1 MLQRRKVLSVFAVAS
16 FILAP
21 STSSQSPQTPGV
33 AKLYS
38 ALTGSWT
45 GVLEYRDYQSN
56 ERVKLPTWLEITPTS
71 DLYVLQF
78 HYTYDDGPNKTVEE
92 IFRIEL
98 NFDKKT
104 FTETSSDHKSQQT
117 YQVDGLEKLSS
128 AGLGTLSL
136 TGAGLDNNKKTD
148 VRITLKLGR
157 NYYRYEKE
165 TRLPSAEFQFR
176 DAYNFTRR
184 NPPPGSR

>member
-1 MLQRRKVLSVFAVAS
+1 MLGPVLAGTAVAAA
-16 FILAP
+16 ITA
-21 STSSQSPQTPGV
+21 G
-33 AKLYS
+33 
-38 ALTGSWT
+38 
-45 GVLEYRDYQSN
+45 YQSMA
-56 ERVKLPTWLEITPTS
+56 PTGQWYGRTFTGLARGTKQIA
-71 DLYVLQF
+71 L
-78 HYTYDDGPNKTVEE
+78 TYDDGPNKTVEE